1 MDCATITTLDR
12 VSSLSNA
19 AENTDKS
26 AKLDASA
33 FYNALQSAT
42 DDAANVVHL
51 LDLALSTL
59 VEMTIPASELRA
71 NDRLSSL
78 LIVSRN
84 LVEKISVHSW
94 PAQPLKN

>member
-1 MDCATITTLDR
+1 VDCAVYITPLE
-12 VSSLSNA
+12 SKSPSKS
-19 AENTDKS
+19 AENADNP

-84 LVEKISVHSW
+84 LVEKISVHTW